1 MGIPFIKEWS
11 QLASL
16 WVNETNWLNNS
27 CTLHNIFQPEMEI
40 NTINSHKDKSK
51 KVQSEMSKKNP
62 NKRQFA
68 NTSLRY
74 KFNLSKPS
82 TTLLSY
88 LKSLFHTTNS
98 HKKSASQNS
107 SLNTELIQSNPPNST
122 SSLFMTS
129 QDSYEKDDT
138 LIDIDETEVEP
149 REENSIHYPI
159 IPYKKS
165 TCIVQL
171 NHL

>member
-1 MGIPFIKEWS
+1 MK
-11 QLASL
+11 
-16 WVNETNWLNNS
+16 
-27 CTLHNIFQPEMEI
+27 I
-40 NTINSHKDKSK
+40 NTINSHKDKYK
-51 KVQSEMSKKNP
+51 KVQSEMSKKNL